1 VKISTLNGARF
12 LGRDKEIG
20 TLEAGKRADVLVI
33 DGDPLKDITAIE
45 KMPLV
50 FKNGVG
56 YDTAKI
62 FAAMK
67 ETVGLH

>member
-1 VKISTLNGARF
+1 
-12 LGRDKEIG
+12 
-20 TLEAGKRADVLVI
+20 VI
-33 DGDPLKDITAIE
+33 DGDPSKDLAAME
-45 KMPLV
+45 RMPLV
-50 FKNGVG
+50 FKGGVG